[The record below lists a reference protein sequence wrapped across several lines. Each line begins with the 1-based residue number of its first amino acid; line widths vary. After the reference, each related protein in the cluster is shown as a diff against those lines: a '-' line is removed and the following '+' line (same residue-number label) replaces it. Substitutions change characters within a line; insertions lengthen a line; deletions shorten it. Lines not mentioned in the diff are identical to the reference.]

1 MSFKAM
7 TVEEIRH
14 LKNSEGLVLQG
25 CGGSLTEWVDGINDL
40 LTQSGILLE
49 GSKFHDCITF
59 ENEGVTCLLFPFSE
73 DTKLDMG
80 KLAIWRLTTYE
91 SLGGTWL
98 SDYVPNQLGGFIS
111 ENEIERG
118 KPDCPLIGE
127 DGNIFNLIGIAA
139 RTLRNNDM
147 KAEAKEMSS
156 RVMSAGSYEDAL
168 QIIGEYVNITSSDD
182 IDIESESYDEGMCLQ

>member
-1 MSFKAM
+1 MSIKTM

-40 LTQSGILLE
+40 LTQSGILQE

-111 ENEIERG
+111 ENEIERV
-118 KPDCPLIGE
+118 KPDCPLIGQ

>member
-1 MSFKAM
+1 MSIKSM

-139 RTLRNNDM
+139 RTLRNNNM

-182 IDIESESYDEGMCLQ
+182 IDIESESYDEGIS

>member
-1 MSFKAM
+1 MSIKTM
-7 TVEEIRH
+7 TVEGIRH

-127 DGNIFNLIGIAA
+127 DSNIFNLIGIAA

-182 IDIESESYDEGMCLQ
+182 INIESESYDEGMCLQ

>member
-1 MSFKAM
+1 MSIKPM
-7 TVEEIRH
+7 TADDIRH

-40 LTQSGILLE
+40 LTQSGILQE

-111 ENEIERG
+111 ENEIEKN

>member
-1 MSFKAM
+1 MSIKTM